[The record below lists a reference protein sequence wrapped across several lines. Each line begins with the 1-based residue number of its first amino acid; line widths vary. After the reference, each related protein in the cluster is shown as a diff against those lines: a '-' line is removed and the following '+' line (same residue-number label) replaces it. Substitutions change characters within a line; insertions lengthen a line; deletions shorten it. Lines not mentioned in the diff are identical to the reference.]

1 MALRI
6 VINLGEDMKARMTL
20 KTQMD
25 YDQLVNWCLTKR
37 EDLVCLRNRKQ
48 KAREMIKEEEEDIE
62 EVGKESKL
70 DENTEEVTFEGK
82 YYFTYYVD
90 EYQYTVVNTE
100 DLTGYRAD
108 CKAAENPGAM
118 ILHFRD
124 VMVPS
129 PTKQPHYEERG
140 DANGILRQDTNAN
153 TRMGRMDSIAEDGV
167 KETEDNIDNLRLN
180 FHPNELNVQER
191 LKATQNPIRPHDHTP
206 TRPLDH
212 TTDEPQRNM
221 GNRSMIGPVSG
232 QNNTANSIYEVESK
246 WDGSELFIAP
256 NGSQEPQN
264 EAYSKGYQTNP
275 SYVNTANKRHLRK
288 MGMNNFKSTFDGEN
302 WIDFYNILSLHCK
315 TYGLEPQE
323 VVILLNNALEG
334 KAQQLMQLKWKGII
348 RMEPRTQLST
358 ICGFLKCAFAREDLV
373 EVKKAELLALCQK
386 GMECGQWV
394 VEFELKLSSY
404 LLELSFRNDNS
415 SYGIIHTP
423 LTTNELSRVFIGNSR
438 EEVKEYIMREGYR
451 RTNRIQ
457 MTLEE
462 AKALANEYSD
472 MEIIRKLHATP
483 AQRRHVNELNKELV
497 CYKCGKPG
505 HVASQCQAPNL
516 ANVKCFNCK
525 EYGHYA
531 RTCSK
536 PDRRKRGGGGGNNGG
551 GGNSRGGAINIRCRD
566 KGECTYGSSCRFLHS
581 DEEKAAFKL
590 RPPLKKLH
598 TNTISTVEVMAS
610 NAEMDP
616 AIVPS
621 TRSDKNGALNPH
633 HSNNGISA
641 DLKSN
646 DVSKIHQKNEA
657 GVVAKDISCICDD
670 YCDASDNYGNYRE
683 LSDSNTKHQIMASNA
698 ERVMTRPSDAAKAM
712 YSIEYLD
719 NQYILTHENDMDA
732 PLRIY
737 ETLLTKPMEQITI
750 PKNTIDIEVWK
761 ETIHL
766 RGFVDNGAS
775 ITACGK
781 LIFESF
787 QKYEDNTVRNSVTA
801 GGFDAEKTGQFWN
814 ATKRLKLPICHK
826 RFDMILGRDVID
838 KRHLQIWYFECIP
851 PELCIVGRDAIRLL
865 DLALFSRNDI
875 KRTIYYHKRDKL
887 VGIVPEHEDIDAYL
901 DKIEIKSKGKP
912 GLYKIDENQRVHKLQ
927 VKFAKKGDMEN
938 ALQHPNDS
946 VCQLR
951 VFDREPQH
959 EKVLVHSQNIAAI
972 ELNVMQ
978 NGDVFSNNYILH
990 TLDESQI
997 AKEGTNAMLI
1007 RDLDTAVLTHVEVDG
1022 IKYPQCLDEVQF
1034 SEIYSKEE
1042 VLNCKASLSHMA
1054 KCLARSKFDI
1064 GKLTKY
1070 PPLSVHIKDDS
1081 SLRCGGYYP
1090 LNATDQTIVNN
1101 EIEDWID
1108 HGLCVRMDQ
1117 SNPKHVVRHTSSLFA
1132 VHRMMGVNKEDNS
1145 MIVQSRAVSDFKILN
1160 SLTEDYIFDN
1170 LTIQELMDK
1179 CSGATLSNCA
1189 DIRSWFYHIPL
1200 HEDSIPV
1207 CALRVKGGIILPSR
1221 VIHGLKNAPIYGHE
1235 LVSKIYQSCA
1245 LAIQD
1250 DLTTPIFEANIDI
1263 AKVMAVDKIKEL
1275 FRISLDH
1282 NISLNG
1288 KKIKVGFPITN
1299 RISRTVSATKTM
1311 LMTKHTTTALET
1323 KWDKMINKTDLLSFI
1338 SMLQYIAPHIPHLL
1352 LDVVEFKKETLKDV
1366 SLPASVEKSK
1376 MPLRDK
1382 NKKLILNKTQYGK
1395 QLFDQIQDRVRN
1407 ALILSQPDMRLQSK
1421 HAFLII
1427 VDTSLDQTGAALAQQ
1442 KLDEEPFVLRGS
1454 AKRKEFYEQIRTRYN
1469 LVELYSRSLHDV
1481 ETRYSATEREMLGI
1495 KLAFR
1500 KFKRFLILK
1509 QFDLVTDCAPLVAI
1523 FKLNKDTNNAKLI
1536 RWRNETSYYTFRGH
1550 HLEGSLMVLVDYLSR
1565 GAIPTDPLKPLASPP
1580 KLELCGIVQYM
1591 VKYGVPTD
1599 THKLTNAQA
1608 EINAIHGL
1616 FAVAK
1621 QQTKKKDTIKIEKTP
1636 FVRLQ
1641 ELNMIKTI
1649 DTAPTKRL
1657 NYDAPEVIQTIL
1669 SMNKVRADPQY
1680 EEWTEFYTMDAI
1692 FSVLHRRA
1700 RQYHDTVL
1708 MVDIPPVQKSKKFD
1722 AILNEMKCE
1731 MNPVMTRAQRKALT
1745 AQELNPQ
1752 TTEITNDQD
1761 TLSHGMRMPDVAL
1774 KDGLYEGIKPQVK
1787 AFTKENKNYLYR
1799 KLRHNIFIRAKI
1811 NPLILM
1817 RNEQKRIYY
1826 NIFKALRDP
1835 SYIPSAASVFDSKY
1849 IEMLKQKKLSIRDD
1863 GLIMYEKKRVL
1874 VPPKLRIPLM
1884 QLTHIESTQHRGASA
1899 MYSFMRKFYYWLHMP
1914 LEIRIYCRGCIC
1926 TLFKANKKGEYY
1938 KNKGILAPHTLQP
1951 TQPNEHCYLDL
1962 FGPMHDKA
1970 YIAVMIDGFDGLLK
1984 LKRVFPATSYEI
1996 CKCLN
2001 FTWHLQLGYV
2011 KKWTSDNA
2019 PNLTSGLNEVNGYI
2033 HGHELSTTFAYSP
2046 WQNLAETKM
2055 RSLCCGIGINKY
2067 NHDHFGLGTLY
2078 SNLDRLM
2085 RKPKYSNYNNYLPA
2099 LEYANNNMIKEHTGY
2114 SPNALRMPGSLHTS
2128 LLEMNLRLAHAVR
2141 LKPADYCVK
2150 KIVDYDKY
2158 ITLLK
2163 HEQQLMMKQ
2172 ARIKRAQMEMK
2183 RSDEYE
2189 QKGSTFQEK
2198 DFVIWKPKDAVKNK
2212 LTLNEYYG
2220 FYVKKV
2226 LKPGKKYVIKHAF
2239 MPDWEETVIH
2249 GHIRLFHKPLWS
2261 DPRVMLDG
2269 SLKRMDDMEEHDDQV
2284 DRSNE

>member
-1 MALRI
+1 MAL
-6 VINLGEDMKARMTL
+6 A
-20 KTQMD
+20 
-25 YDQLVNWCLTKR
+25 
-37 EDLVCLRNRKQ
+37 
-48 KAREMIKEEEEDIE
+48 
-62 EVGKESKL
+62 
-70 DENTEEVTFEGK
+70 
-82 YYFTYYVD
+82 
-90 EYQYTVVNTE
+90 
-100 DLTGYRAD
+100 
-108 CKAAENPGAM
+108 
-118 ILHFRD
+118 
-124 VMVPS
+124 
-129 PTKQPHYEERG
+129 
-140 DANGILRQDTNAN
+140 
-153 TRMGRMDSIAEDGV
+153 
-167 KETEDNIDNLRLN
+167 
-180 FHPNELNVQER
+180 
-191 LKATQNPIRPHDHTP
+191 
-206 TRPLDH
+206 
-212 TTDEPQRNM
+212 
-221 GNRSMIGPVSG
+221 
-232 QNNTANSIYEVESK
+232 VE
-246 WDGSELFIAP
+246 
-256 NGSQEPQN
+256 
-264 EAYSKGYQTNP
+264 
-275 SYVNTANKRHLRK
+275 
-288 MGMNNFKSTFDGEN
+288 
-302 WIDFYNILSLHCK
+302 
-315 TYGLEPQE
+315 
-323 VVILLNNALEG
+323 
-334 KAQQLMQLKWKGII
+334 
-348 RMEPRTQLST
+348 
-358 ICGFLKCAFAREDLV
+358 
-373 EVKKAELLALCQK
+373 
-386 GMECGQWV
+386 
-394 VEFELKLSSY
+394 
-404 LLELSFRNDNS
+404 
-415 SYGIIHTP
+415 
-423 LTTNELSRVFIGNSR
+423 
-438 EEVKEYIMREGYR
+438 
-451 RTNRIQ
+451 
-457 MTLEE
+457 
-462 AKALANEYSD
+462 
-472 MEIIRKLHATP
+472 
-483 AQRRHVNELNKELV
+483 
-497 CYKCGKPG
+497 
-505 HVASQCQAPNL
+505 
-516 ANVKCFNCK
+516 
-525 EYGHYA
+525 
-531 RTCSK
+531 
-536 PDRRKRGGGGGNNGG
+536 
-551 GGNSRGGAINIRCRD
+551 
-566 KGECTYGSSCRFLHS
+566 
-581 DEEKAAFKL
+581 
-590 RPPLKKLH
+590 
-598 TNTISTVEVMAS
+598 
-610 NAEMDP
+610 
-616 AIVPS
+616 
-621 TRSDKNGALNPH
+621 
-633 HSNNGISA
+633 
-641 DLKSN
+641 
-646 DVSKIHQKNEA
+646 
-657 GVVAKDISCICDD
+657 KDISCICDD

-683 LSDSNTKHQIMASNA
+683 LSDSNTKHQIMASTDNTTNQPLTNEA
-698 ERVMTRPSDAAKAM
+698 ENRLKAHDKHYLGPDDHSKRVIRRPDRLFAPLTNRMFCGCVTKVNLGSDDHSNCMIHRPERKCKIKARGIDDTADSDEAKAM

-1621 QQTKKKDTIKIEKTP
+1621 QQTKKKDMIKIEKTSL
-1636 FVRLQ
+1636 VRLQ
-1641 ELNMIKTI
+1641 ELNIIKTI
-1649 DTAPTKRL
+1649 DTASTKRL
-1657 NYDAPEVIQTIL
+1657 NYDAPKAIQTIL
-1669 SMNKVRADPQY
+1669 SMNKVRANPQY
-1680 EEWTEFYTMDAI
+1680 DEWADFYTMDAI

-1774 KDGLYEGIKPQVK
+1774 KDGLYEGIKPHV
-1787 AFTKENKNYLYR
+1787 
-1799 KLRHNIFIRAKI
+1799 
-1811 NPLILM
+1811 
-1817 RNEQKRIYY
+1817 
-1826 NIFKALRDP
+1826 
-1835 SYIPSAASVFDSKY
+1835 
-1849 IEMLKQKKLSIRDD
+1849 
-1863 GLIMYEKKRVL
+1863 
-1874 VPPKLRIPLM
+1874 
-1884 QLTHIESTQHRGASA
+1884 
-1899 MYSFMRKFYYWLHMP
+1899 
-1914 LEIRIYCRGCIC
+1914 
-1926 TLFKANKKGEYY
+1926 
-1938 KNKGILAPHTLQP
+1938 
-1951 TQPNEHCYLDL
+1951 
-1962 FGPMHDKA
+1962 
-1970 YIAVMIDGFDGLLK
+1970 
-1984 LKRVFPATSYEI
+1984 
-1996 CKCLN
+1996 
-2001 FTWHLQLGYV
+2001 
-2011 KKWTSDNA
+2011 
-2019 PNLTSGLNEVNGYI
+2019 
-2033 HGHELSTTFAYSP
+2033 
-2046 WQNLAETKM
+2046 KM
-2055 RSLCCGIGINKY
+2055 RSLNEDFARYARYENGTIRMDLEVNKIEHHDQKLKELQQFATTQSIQTQIAVTAVCDDNNYETALVSRNEIVIIRDDYSLNDDGNTDHYVANYKVITECTPHEKKSDSNCSNVVPEHEHSNAAQKEVQMNLLLEESSLCGKVQSPINIITLTLPCDATKY
-2067 NHDHFGLGTLY
+2067 LDPHSSCYESVSKRLPGTEEQVYTTSATAPDLKTENELNVIALGQIQIDKLYYLFQELKGKLMKEKSVIRPAECSDRKGDEDEDIVRDTLRIALSSYQSTFKSIKMASNRTKIVHHEKIQLMNNAMMATTDDSRYEVFELERSIPPYLLGTSRLVWTFGSVVIIASIICLVFLY
-2078 SNLDRLM
+2078 RKGREKWFMFEDGEYKEDLDIIEMERVM
-2085 RKPKYSNYNNYLPA
+2085 
-2099 LEYANNNMIKEHTGY
+2099 H
-2114 SPNALRMPGSLHTS
+2114 LRGMMSYGSFLGDGS
-2128 LLEMNLRLAHAVR
+2128 EGG
-2141 LKPADYCVK
+2141 ADYTADV
-2150 KIVDYDKY
+2150 
-2158 ITLLK
+2158 L
-2163 HEQQLMMKQ
+2163 HEM
-2172 ARIKRAQMEMK
+2172 
-2183 RSDEYE
+2183 
-2189 QKGSTFQEK
+2189 
-2198 DFVIWKPKDAVKNK
+2198 AVGM
-2212 LTLNEYYG
+2212 TR
-2220 FYVKKV
+2220 FYK
-2226 LKPGKKYVIKHAF
+2226 
-2239 MPDWEETVIH
+2239 
-2249 GHIRLFHKPLWS
+2249 
-2261 DPRVMLDG
+2261 
-2269 SLKRMDDMEEHDDQV
+2269 
-2284 DRSNE
+2284 